1 METTL
6 AIVVLILILLVLAG
20 LVYAYVRTSGP
31 GAIRAL
37 FIAPATLRET
47 FGSMLVS
54 ARDTTGRRRRG
65 ASDEIVSV
73 HSERDSA
80 GSVTLAYDETAATT
94 MRKELDSALQQ
105 TRERQHELAERL
117 QRLDVVVGEM
127 RSVPDELTGMMRLRE
142 RRTRRHLV
150 QLRYE
155 LEGVRRNGTAAGARR
170 DEAYAEL
177 YGYLAQIE
185 AALATVIN
193 PMQLPGEPLQMPDE
207 FVSETLEWD
216 NWDDVGEH
224 AYAFGMAFNRSRMVL
239 DPALAQEIELFL
251 TTLRQALTGKV
262 YPTVRRSDP
271 TRAQLS
277 LMRTGLEAIVEAV
290 GPIRR
295 RLEAAWH
302 QLDCP
307 TLDNGDDED
316 AEAIDPDDEGAS
328 GDGDA

>member
-6 AIVVLILILLVLAG
+6 AIIVLILILLVLAG
-20 LVYAYVRTSGP
+20 LIYAYVRSSGP

-37 FIAPATLRET
+37 FIAPATLRQT

-54 ARDTTGRRRRG
+54 ARDTTGRRDPG
-65 ASDEIVSV
+65 TSEEIVPGR
-73 HSERDSA
+73 SERGSA
-80 GSVTLAYDETAATT
+80 GSVTLAYDETALAT
-94 MRKELDSALQQ
+94 MRSELESALRQ
-105 TRERQHELAERL
+105 THERQHELAERL
-117 QRLDVVVGEM
+117 QRLDGAIGEM
-127 RSVPDELTGMMRLRE
+127 RSVPDELTGMMRVRE
-142 RRTRRHLV
+142 RRTRRHLA

-155 LEGVRRNGTAAGARR
+155 LEGVRRNGTAAAARR

-193 PMQLPGEPLQMPDE
+193 PMHLPGEPLQVPDE

-224 AYAFGMAFNRSRMVL
+224 AYAFGVAFNRSRMVL
-239 DPALAQEIELFL
+239 DPAMAQEIEQFL

-262 YPTVRRSDP
+262 YPTVRRGDP
-271 TRAQLS
+271 TRAQLA
-277 LMRTGLEAIVEAV
+277 LMRTGLESIVEAV

-295 RLEAAWH
+295 RLEVAWH
-302 QLDCP
+302 QMDRP
-307 TLDNGDDED
+307 TLDHGDDED
-316 AEAIDPDDEGAS
+316 AEWIDADDGEAAR
-328 GDGDA
+328 DADA